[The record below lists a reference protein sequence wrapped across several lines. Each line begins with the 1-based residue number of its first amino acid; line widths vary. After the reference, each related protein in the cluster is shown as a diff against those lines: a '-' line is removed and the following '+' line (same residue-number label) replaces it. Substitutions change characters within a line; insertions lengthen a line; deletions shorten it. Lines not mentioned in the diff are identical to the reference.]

1 MLYQTSYLLGF
12 SYLVII
18 GTTIRQRNRRKA
30 INITETCKKTI
41 ENIGKLETLVCEIS
55 SNAMSVSEEVVGG
68 FLFTGVPTFD
78 HSSFNAILIEKG
90 LA

>member
-1 MLYQTSYLLGF
+1 M
-12 SYLVII
+12 
-18 GTTIRQRNRRKA
+18 
-30 INITETCKKTI
+30 NITETCKKTI

-78 HSSFNAILIEKG
+78 
-90 LA
+90 